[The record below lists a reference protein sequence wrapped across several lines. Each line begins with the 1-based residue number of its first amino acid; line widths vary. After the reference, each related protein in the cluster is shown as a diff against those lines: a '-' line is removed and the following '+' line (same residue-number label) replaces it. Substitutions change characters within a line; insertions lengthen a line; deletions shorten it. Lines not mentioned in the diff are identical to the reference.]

1 MILEIKNWHVW
12 FGSHHV
18 LKDINLTFPS
28 KGIVAILGPSGCG
41 KTTLL
46 RSLNRTA
53 ELEASFRYQGSILF
67 KGENIYAYRDPG
79 IIRKRIGMVFQ
90 NPIALPLSI
99 KENVLFGPRY
109 WGMDKVS
116 PHELCERIL
125 KRVGLWEEVKDR
137 LHRSAQELSGG
148 QKQRLALARVLALEP
163 EILLLDEPCSSL
175 DPDSTQRIEV
185 LLKDLAQEK
194 AVIMVTHNI
203 DQAHRLAD
211 RVILMREGKVI
222 EKP

>member
-1 MILEIKNWHVW
+1 
-12 FGSHHV
+12 
-18 LKDINLTFPS
+18 
-28 KGIVAILGPSGCG
+28 
-41 KTTLL
+41 
-46 RSLNRTA
+46 
-53 ELEASFRYQGSILF
+53 
-67 KGENIYAYRDPG
+67 
-79 IIRKRIGMVFQ
+79 
-90 NPIALPLSI
+90 
-99 KENVLFGPRY
+99 
-109 WGMDKVS
+109 MDKVS
-116 PHELCERIL
+116 LHELCERIL